1 MKKLSKREK
10 ILLAVLIVVIV
21 AVCWYKFI
29 YAPVNSQIDTLNRNR
44 DTEQTELTVLLP
56 KIKQKQDM
64 QAAVEKIKA
73 QGSVERIPVYDN
85 SKELMVA
92 LNKVLSTAKSYSIN
106 FGEADRDD
114 YIFLH
119 KILLTFETNT
129 YKQARQLIEK
139 LTTETFVNQI
149 SDIRVTNDSTTR
161 NIVNAKGET
170 VTKLDEETKVT
181 LTITFFEIDG

>member
-10 ILLAVLIVVIV
+10 ILLIILVVVIIGV
-21 AVCWYKFI
+21 SWYKFI
-29 YAPVNSQIDTLNRNR
+29 YEPTTNKIDTMTRNR
-44 DTEQTELTVLLP
+44 DTEMSELTALQP
-56 KIKQKQDM
+56 KIKQKKDM

-73 QGSVERIPVYDN
+73 QDKVEKIPTYDN

-92 LNKVLSTAKSYSIN
+92 LNKVMAAAKSYSVD
-106 FGEADRDD
+106 FGAASKDD

-119 KILLTFETNT
+119 KLLLTFTT
-129 YKQARQLIEK
+129 DGYQQARQLIQK

-149 SDIRVTNDSTTR
+149 SNINVTNDFQTR

-170 VTKLDEETKVT
+170 VQRVTEETKVT